1 MKEVISALQFSRTF
15 VLFAGALVI
24 KGKKLMAK
32 KEFEFVGQNMEKV
45 TIYFGSFLT
54 GWAIL
59 MTLAVESDS
68 ITSMIPAM
76 LGVPIAINGFLAIQ
90 IPSKKKLLMH
100 IVVLFGF
107 IVFLGGLDFLR
118 GVSSEDGPFSNPS
131 AGASKLMM
139 LITGAGFCYLCI
151 TSFIYARKQRVE

>member
-1 MKEVISALQFSRTF
+1 
-15 VLFAGALVI
+15 
-24 KGKKLMAK
+24 MAQ
-32 KEFEFVGQNMEKV
+32 KEFKFVGQTMEKV

-59 MTLAVESDS
+59 MTLNLESGS

-90 IPSKKKLLMH
+90 IPNKKKLIMH

-118 GVSSEDGPFSNPS
+118 GISSEDGPFSNPW

-151 TSFIYARKQRVE
+151 RSFIFARKQRVE

>member
-1 MKEVISALQFSRTF
+1 MSQ
-15 VLFAGALVI
+15 
-24 KGKKLMAK
+24 
-32 KEFEFVGQNMEKV
+32 KEFKFVGQTMEKV

-59 MTLAVESDS
+59 MTLAVESGS

-90 IPSKKKLLMH
+90 IPNKKKLIMH
-100 IVVLFGF
+100 IVVLFGL

-118 GVSSEDGPFSNPS
+118 GISSEDGPFSNPW

-139 LITGAGFCYLCI
+139 LITGAGFCYLCVI
-151 TSFIYARKQRVE
+151 SFIYARKQRAE

>member
-1 MKEVISALQFSRTF
+1 
-15 VLFAGALVI
+15 
-24 KGKKLMAK
+24 MAQ
-32 KEFEFVGQNMEKV
+32 KEFKFVGQTMEKV

-59 MTLAVESDS
+59 MTLAVESGS

-90 IPSKKKLLMH
+90 IPNKKKLIMH
-100 IVVLFGF
+100 IVVLFGL

-118 GVSSEDGPFSNPS
+118 GISSEGGPFSNPL

-139 LITGAGFCYLCI
+139 LITGVGFTVLCI
-151 TSFIYARKQRVE
+151 RSFLFAREQREQ